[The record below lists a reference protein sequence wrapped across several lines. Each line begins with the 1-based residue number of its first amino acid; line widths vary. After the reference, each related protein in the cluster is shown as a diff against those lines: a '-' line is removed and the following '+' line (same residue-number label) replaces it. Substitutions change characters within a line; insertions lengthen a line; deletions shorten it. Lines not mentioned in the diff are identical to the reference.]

1 MMKAI
6 VQDRYGPPDALAFRE
21 IDVPEIRD
29 DEVLVRVRATSVHPD
44 VWHMVRG
51 LPYVLRLMGGG
62 LRRPKRPVP
71 GTDVAGQ
78 VAAVGRQV
86 DRFQPGD
93 EVFGETVRG
102 YTWTNGGA
110 FAEYVA
116 AEPEALALKPATVT
130 FEQAAAVPSSGLIA
144 LHNLRGWARPQPGQ
158 RVLVNGAGGGV
169 GVFAVQLARAYGA
182 HVTGVDH
189 PDKLELVRSV
199 GADRVIDYTKEDF
212 TRGGGRYDLIFD
224 IPGNRPY
231 AECRRA
237 LTPQGRY
244 VLIGHDLFGGRG
256 RRVLGRG
263 LPAFARLM
271 PISLFTNHL
280 PKPNFSLPPKQES
293 MAELKELLGTGKLAP
308 VIDRTYPL
316 RQVPEAIRYLET
328 GQVRG
333 KIVITV

>member
-1 MMKAI
+1 MKAI

-21 IDVPEIRD
+21 IDVPEIGD
-29 DEVLVRVRATSVHPD
+29 GEVLVRVRATSVHPD

-62 LRRPKRPVP
+62 LRRPKQPVP

-130 FEQAAAVPSSGLIA
+130 FEHAAAVPSSGLIA
-144 LHNLRGWARPQPGQ
+144 LHNLRGWAQPQPGQ

-189 PDKLELVRSV
+189 PDKLDLVRSV
-199 GADRVIDYTKEDF
+199 GADRLIDYTKEDF

-224 IPGNRPY
+224 IPGNHPY
-231 AECRRA
+231 AQCRRA

-263 LPAFARLM
+263 LPAFAGLM
-271 PISLFTNHL
+271 LISLFTNHL

-333 KIVITV
+333 KVVITV